1 MVRRRLQTKKQK
13 RKVAKKRKSLKRKSL
28 KNRSYKQKGGALH
41 IESVSKENEEKAIVT
56 VRPDSREPD
65 SMPMTG
71 RLSVMQDILER
82 I

>member
-13 RKVAKKRKSLKRKSL
+13 RKASKTRRSRKRFS
-28 KNRSYKQKGGALH
+28 KQKGGVLH
-41 IESVSKENEEKAIVT
+41 IDSVSKENEEKAIVT